1 MLAVPDQ
8 SYLSVWCTDFPEELM
23 LERLGAF
30 LGTVPFSA
38 ARPGFTHLTVRAID
52 PSETPLL
59 EQDFRSAPLDAP
71 AIIELLR
78 EHLHGDCAADIRAY
92 RDLSLLD
99 DATAKWKKEPQPV
112 DISCF
117 GEDYDAAVWRESGHF
132 LVNLGFEHY
141 FTGHPGLLG
150 VQQIRRPVAETPE
163 EARLLEV
170 MAWPENLER
179 YQKETRE
186 NIRGLLDWVN
196 RIETEMPVR
205 RVQLWSEGDGDF
217 EARMEE
223 ILAAR

>member
-8 SYLSVWCTDFPEELM
+8 SYLSVWCADFPEELM

-38 ARPGFTHLTVRAID
+38 SRPGFTHLTVRAID

-71 AIIELLR
+71 AVVELLR
-78 EHLHGDCAADIRAY
+78 EHLHGDCAAEIRAY

-99 DATAKWKKEPQPV
+99 DATGKWKKEPQPI

-117 GEDYDAAVWRESGHF
+117 GEDYDSGVWRESGHF

-141 FTGHPGLLG
+141 FTGHAGLLG
-150 VQQIRRPVAETPE
+150 IQQIRRPVAETPE

-186 NIRGLLDWVN
+186 NIRSLLDWVS

-223 ILAAR
+223 IMAAR